1 MASYIPLIEHLSA
14 SQNRPLH
21 QRFRIMEEILRST
34 SLKELKASFP
44 SIIHEIFDFEK
55 EPNQGWQLD
64 KLSKHHT
71 PEVFSAIRSL
81 LSPEGPLMKVVNYL
95 HNDPAALYEFPIK
108 YLPSP
113 SRQMIESGAIPAF
126 FLNKLQSQNLS
137 STVLLLN
144 PFEYYMFHLAYAL
157 VNPVWRTVN
166 HNWNDLHEYLYPTL
180 IEDMLS
186 YFLPCDKSSLPIL
199 PQFSNAAVRPILSQ
213 NQSRVFSK
221 SLTQVS
227 PSNASLSSSSHRS
240 LFKSSFLNAQK
251 IHMQNM
257 PVYDQ
262 AETEIWRSETFLQ
275 VLIEFWLNQNSSG
288 VNEIQSYACGV
299 PEHFMPTMNHVKMVR
314 LLVKYLHYFA
324 NSATLVVSS
333 PYTHNIQS
341 PLDQFKRSVIPHIL
355 QKKLYTFL
363 KHAFAMWPLDSCFRM
378 VLETW
383 LSFIQPWRYKDI
395 SKGGILESHHSE
407 TDINK
412 YVDQRWE
419 SFVEDNLLFYT
430 VLTAEFIPRI
440 YRMDLTSPYSAYMVF
455 RVSKILS
462 LPNLRDLIFKAES
475 ELFGNLSHPT
485 DLGGSYLSGHNL
497 FTSLLPS
504 PILDLEG
511 PHFQYQSFFSN
522 QMKHSMVKVV
532 NQLAEALEFVRD
544 LQVKAPHSDTRS
556 GFFSALFGFRDNSYS
571 IYTSSDHK
579 RLPGHLEQAIAN
591 FCDVFGIMKP
601 VCMTSSTNLNQSDDP
616 SIANE
621 SMYLTEPDKQYPEC
635 IATEFGL
642 KLTDT
647 GRKQLI
653 NKERRFDTFYVGDPD
668 LQPVRSYENGTLV
681 NILFRFCSFINSY
694 FSSDLISLY
703 SSPTFAGH
711 FSRVFLKDPMS
722 PEDLQRKIHSPISK
736 STTHLNFSHQPRISL
751 RFLASYHTM
760 VRLALAY
767 FFMSFMLGTGLVPFL
782 FLVLFLVMAYGLV
795 VATYRMLTHSPPKL
809 VQDPTNQ

>member
-1 MASYIPLIEHLSA
+1 MASYMPLIEHLSA

-21 QRFRIMEEILRST
+21 QKFRIMEEILRST

-55 EPNQGWQLD
+55 EPNQGWQLY

-71 PEVFSAIRSL
+71 PEVFAAIRSL

-126 FLNKLQSQNLS
+126 FLNKLHSQSLS

-144 PFEYYMFHLAYAL
+144 I
-157 VNPVWRTVN
+157 
-166 HNWNDLHEYLYPTL
+166 LY
-180 IEDMLS
+180 
-186 YFLPCDKSSLPIL
+186 
-199 PQFSNAAVRPILSQ
+199 
-213 NQSRVFSK
+213 RVFSK

-288 VNEIQSYACGV
+288 VNEMQSYACGV
-299 PEHFMPTMNHVKMVR
+299 PFSAFRYTDPLKTIFEHFMPTMNHVKMVR

-475 ELFGNLSHPT
+475 ELFGNLSNPT

-497 FTSLLPS
+497 FSSLLPS

-522 QMKHSMVKVV
+522 QMKHSMVKAV
-532 NQLAEALEFVRD
+532 NQLAEALDFVRD
-544 LQVKAPHSDTRS
+544 LQVKAPHSNTRS

-591 FCDVFGIMKP
+591 FCDIIKP

-703 SSPTFAGH
+703 YSPTFAGH

-795 VATYRMLTHSPPKL
+795 VAIYRMLTHSLPKL

>member
-71 PEVFSAIRSL
+71 PEVFAAIRFL

-221 SLTQVS
+221 SLTQIS

-288 VNEIQSYACGV
+288 VNEMQSYACGV
-299 PEHFMPTMNHVKMVR
+299 PFSAFRYTDPLKTIFEHFMPTMNHVKMVR

-462 LPNLRDLIFKAES
+462 LPNLRDLIFKA
-475 ELFGNLSHPT
+475 HPKYVT
-485 DLGGSYLSGHNL
+485 E
-497 FTSLLPS
+497 
-504 PILDLEG
+504 I
-511 PHFQYQSFFSN
+511 SN
-522 QMKHSMVKVV
+522 G
-532 NQLAEALEFVRD
+532 L
-544 LQVKAPHSDTRS
+544 LQVPWQPLVIRGRVYAVGVIPEAKQRREETRPCITVWS
-556 GFFSALFGFRDNSYS
+556 FNLQVSHKICMILEDFHEPVDNQ
-571 IYTSSDHK
+571 
-579 RLPGHLEQAIAN
+579 EAM
-591 FCDVFGIMKP
+591 IMKP

-681 NILFRFCSFINSY
+681 NLLFRFCSFINSY

-767 FFMSFMLGTGLVPFL
+767 FFVSFMLGTGLVPFL